1 MIKIVKESFDLENE
15 FKNISSN
22 KNGAYSFFLGTV
34 RSDLSFSNTEIKG
47 IYLEC
52 YEELAISQL
61 EKIRLQALK
70 KWDLSE
76 CLIIHRIGRL
86 NLGEK
91 IVLDCKC
98 QSVYFLDT
106 TSYSK
111 CHENDNIIEIDLTS
125 KKIEF
130 STLRS
135 IISSTVFS
143 KISNKIFPSPQ
154 TSCTEILI
162 DSA

>member
-76 CLIIHRIGRL
+76 CIIIHRVGRL

-91 IVLDCKC
+91 IVLII
-98 QSVYFLDT
+98 
-106 TSYSK
+106 TSSS
-111 CHENDNIIEIDLTS
+111 HRSNSIEAC
-125 KKIEF
+125 EY
-130 STLRS
+130 
-135 IISSTVFS
+135 V
-143 KISNKIFPSPQ
+143 
-154 TSCTEILI
+154 I
-162 DSA
+162 DSLKIDVAFWKFHILDNEDKEIVYQKSKDSEKMLKWREIIN

>member
-1 MIKIVKESFDLENE
+1 MSSKTYLLIKMVRIV
-15 FKNISSN
+15 
-22 KNGAYSFFLGTV
+22 FFLGTV
-34 RSDLSFSNTEIKG
+34 RSDLSFSNNEIKG

-91 IVLDCKC
+91 IVL
-98 QSVYFLDT
+98 VI
-106 TSYSK
+106 TSSS
-111 CHENDNIIEIDLTS
+111 HRSNSIEACEYVIDLS
-125 KKIEF
+125 
-130 STLRS
+130 
-135 IISSTVFS
+135 
-143 KISNKIFPSPQ
+143 
-154 TSCTEILI
+154 LI
-162 DSA
+162 HI

>member
-1 MIKIVKESFDLENE
+1 MIKIVKESFDLESE

-86 NLGEK
+86 KLGEK
-91 IVLDCKC
+91 IVL
-98 QSVYFLDT
+98 VI
-106 TSYSK
+106 TSSS
-111 CHENDNIIEIDLTS
+111 HRSNSIEAC
-125 KKIEF
+125 EY
-130 STLRS
+130 
-135 IISSTVFS
+135 V
-143 KISNKIFPSPQ
+143 
-154 TSCTEILI
+154 I
-162 DSA
+162 DSLKIDVAFWKFHLLDNEEKEMVYQKNKDNKKMLKWREIIN